1 MFMSEEETV
10 IQTALDVLRS
20 SGVENLSFLCHSTR
34 LIPGIPICNDTDV
47 FTTTMSTVTNIHS
60 GLRMSS
66 RMLEG
71 TPVFSST
78 VEEDEYF
85 VSNII
90 GVLIMLCVM
99 ALISGLF
106 LGLLTLDALDL
117 EIIQRSSIDEDERDY
132 ATAILPVVQ
141 DRHLLLV
148 TLLTMN
154 ALAYETLPL
163 FLDRLVPSWAAVL
176 MSVTLILVFGEIV
189 PSGIFTGPNQLYLGS
204 KMAPLMLFFLRLF
217 YPIASPLARILDY
230 LTDEGG
236 DDHHQDETYNRGELS
251 ALVRIQHEKRTT
263 SKLYT
268 VRQARTKKF
277 KEQQRNYTQQQ
288 TWSALKTEIMERV
301 NERYDDDETTSAA
314 VEQLT
319 PPLDPREVDIIEG
332 ALRMKTRLAMDVYT
346 PLSHVY
352 AVAGSVILDQ
362 STISTIYG
370 KGYSRIPVYRP
381 NPKDPK
387 DTTAILGFLMTRQL
401 MLIDWDDN
409 REVSSLPL
417 QVPECVSPRM
427 NLIDLLR
434 ILQTGGQLM
443 AFVCARP
450 DVANLAL
457 EINSCLPPE
466 AGFMGIVTLEDIM
479 ESLLQDRIYD
489 ESDIRDRDRAV
500 ATLQSWAAT
509 QLQSFVRN
517 KRRKLQL
524 QNQNSMGE
532 DESTPLLEDEPPY
545 KGYSTR
551 RTNGRSKDM
560 TR

>member
-1 MFMSEEETV
+1 MSEEV
-10 IQTALDVLRS
+10 SVATAIEVLRS
-20 SGVENLSFLCHSTR
+20 IGVQNLCHPTEEGWG
-34 LIPGIPICNDTDV
+34 LPLCTDAMHSA
-47 FTTTMSTVTNIHS
+47 TT
-60 GLRMSS
+60 

-71 TPVFSST
+71 TPTFTSEA
-78 VEEDEYF
+78 EEDEYYLF
-85 VSNII
+85 NIVA
-90 GVLIMLCVM
+90 VLIMLGVM

-132 ATAILPVVQ
+132 ATAILPVVE
-141 DRHLLLV
+141 DRHRLLV

-154 ALAYETLPL
+154 ALAYETLPI

-176 MSVTLILVFGEIV
+176 LSVTLILVFGEIV

-204 KMAPLMLFFLRLF
+204 KMAPLMLLFLWLF
-217 YPIASPLARILDY
+217 YPVGYPLARVLDY
-230 LTDEGG
+230 LTDEGA
-236 DDHHQDETYNRGELS
+236 DVHQQDETYNRGELS

-288 TWSALKTEIMERV
+288 TWSALKAEIMERV

-346 PLSHVY
+346 PFSHVY
-352 AVAGSVILDQ
+352 AVATNVILDQ

-370 KGYSRIPVYRP
+370 KGYSRIPVYRH
-381 NPKDPK
+381 NKNDPK
-387 DTTAILGFLMTRQL
+387 DKTAILGFLMTRQL

-409 REVSSLPL
+409 REVGTLPL

-450 DVANLAL
+450 DVANIAL
-457 EINSCLPPE
+457 EVNSSLPPE

-509 QLQSFVRN
+509 QLQSFIRN
-517 KRRKLQL
+517 KRRKLLL
-524 QNQNSMGE
+524 QHQNSMGD
-532 DESTPLLEDEPPY
+532 DEATPLLDGDGSQ
-545 KGYSTR
+545 KSYSNL
-551 RTNGRSKDM
+551 NGNGGDM
-560 TR
+560 C

>member
-1 MFMSEEETV
+1 
-10 IQTALDVLRS
+10 
-20 SGVENLSFLCHSTR
+20 
-34 LIPGIPICNDTDV
+34 
-47 FTTTMSTVTNIHS
+47 MSTVTNIHS